1 MAATNDNQDVV
12 GGVDTHKDVHA
23 AAALSTSGR
32 LLGTALF
39 PTTRA
44 GYGQLLAW
52 LAGHGRL
59 IRVGV
64 EGTGSYGSG
73 LMRHFR
79 SAGISVVEVNRPN
92 RQLRR
97 QRGKSDT
104 VDAEA
109 AARAAVSGTATGTP
123 KSQDGMVE
131 SIRLLR
137 LARRSAMKARTQTAN
152 QLHAV
157 VQSAPAVLQ
166 ELLRGQSLAKLVPMV
181 RRFRRLAPVTPLAAA
196 RFTLKSLANR
206 WAVLE
211 AEIRQLDYQLE
222 LLVSAAAPRL
232 VALTGVGTETGGAL
246 LVAIGDNPDRLHSE
260 AAFAALCG
268 VSPVE
273 ASSGRQKRH
282 RLNRGGNRDA
292 NRALWVVVMSRMA
305 KDATTRAYVERCP
318 RPCQRSRVFRKFG
331 EGFRSS

>member
-1 MAATNDNQDVV
+1 
-12 GGVDTHKDVHA
+12 
-23 AAALSTSGR
+23 
-32 LLGTALF
+32 
-39 PTTRA
+39 
-44 GYGQLLAW
+44 
-52 LAGHGRL
+52 
-59 IRVGV
+59 
-64 EGTGSYGSG
+64 
-73 LMRHFR
+73 
-79 SAGISVVEVNRPN
+79 
-92 RQLRR
+92 
-97 QRGKSDT
+97 
-104 VDAEA
+104 
-109 AARAAVSGTATGTP
+109 
-123 KSQDGMVE
+123 
-131 SIRLLR
+131 
-137 LARRSAMKARTQTAN
+137 
-152 QLHAV
+152 
-157 VQSAPAVLQ
+157 VQSAPSVLR

>member
-206 WAVLE
+206 WAVPE
-211 AEIRQLDYQLE
+211 AEIRRLDHQLE

-260 AAFAALCG
+260 AAFRCPMWSQPGRG
-268 VSPVE
+268 VLRTSETPSIE
-273 ASSGRQKRH
+273 PGWQPGRQPGVVG
-282 RLNRGGNRDA
+282 RGHEPN
-292 NRALWVVVMSRMA
+292 
-305 KDATTRAYVERCP
+305 
-318 RPCQRSRVFRKFG
+318 G
-331 EGFRSS
+331 EGCNYPRLRRAMSAAVSKK